1 MKIISWN
8 VRGLGSPVQ
17 KATVKE
23 VIRSSKADVVLMQ
36 ETKLRTM
43 SNSTV
48 KEVCGSGSFVWVCR
62 DSVRSQGG
70 ILVCCNRRTPAIK
83 ESWVDEFSVTAKVE
97 DLVSNYSWIISSVYG
112 PNDRGLRDNFWR
124 ELDSIRNRWRVPW
137 CI

>member
-48 KEVCGSGSFVWVCR
+48 KEVCGNGSFLFGCVGTLLSLR
-62 DSVRSQGG
+62 GG
-70 ILVCCNRRTPAIK
+70 SWCAVIEGLQPLRR
-83 ESWVDEFSVTAKVE
+83 V
-97 DLVSNYSWIISSVYG
+97 
-112 PNDRGLRDNFWR
+112 GLMSFR
-124 ELDSIRNRWRVPW
+124 
-137 CI
+137 